1 MEKGIAM
8 DRHKGDK
15 HGYTE
20 TWTDTKVA
28 NMDTQT
34 WTDTKVTKTWIH
46 RDMDTDTK
54 VTQTWIHNN
63 LHKGDLHIWIHRDT
77 DRHKGDTDMDTQ

>member
-1 MEKGIAM
+1 MEKGTAM

-34 WTDTKVTKTWIH
+34 WTHTRTDTKVTHTWIH
-46 RDMDTDTK
+46 RDMDR
-54 VTQTWIHNN
+54 
-63 LHKGDLHIWIHRDT
+63 HKGDKDMDT
-77 DRHKGDTDMDTQ
+77 QRHGHGHKGDTDMDTQ